1 MSKLVEQDFLDLIA
15 SAALSALS
23 ELGRWNSVSPLL
35 TMFTNDEIIK
45 IITIL
50 SSWYR
55 TYMLDVLHG
64 DIWS

>member
-23 ELGRWNSVSPLL
+23 ELARWNSVSPLL